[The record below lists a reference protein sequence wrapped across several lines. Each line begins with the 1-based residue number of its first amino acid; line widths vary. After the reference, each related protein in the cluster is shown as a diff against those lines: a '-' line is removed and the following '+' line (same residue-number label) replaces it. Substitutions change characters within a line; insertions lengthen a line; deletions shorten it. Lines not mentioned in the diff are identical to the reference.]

1 VEKIKNEG
9 CGIVDERIEKL
20 GRYPTQA
27 KTGLEWAP
35 PSAGKWGRPVG
46 TTPPSTGSDR
56 LFAKGAKDGARH
68 CVGNAR
74 EDQKPG
80 TPPGNNLRL
89 PSTPLAILFSLGDDR
104 LEVMSVTDEL
114 EDYKQKRA
122 QEKDNRERIAAQI
135 KPEWAILKSEAESLV
150 MDGQEIDGDRFE
162 WFSDQNGPALI
173 LGQVGAIFQDRQRNG
188 KLEECGVRF
197 DRKPLGPN
205 QVWVD
210 PKRPFQPLAWSF
222 TLAPRGEDLL
232 WLVQL
237 QGEPLSSSALAKK
250 IAVRLAE
257 YHQQYKKHYEN
268 WWPGKTG

>member
-1 VEKIKNEG
+1 
-9 CGIVDERIEKL
+9 
-20 GRYPTQA
+20 
-27 KTGLEWAP
+27 
-35 PSAGKWGRPVG
+35 
-46 TTPPSTGSDR
+46 
-56 LFAKGAKDGARH
+56 
-68 CVGNAR
+68 
-74 EDQKPG
+74 
-80 TPPGNNLRL
+80 
-89 PSTPLAILFSLGDDR
+89 
-104 LEVMSVTDEL
+104 MSVTDEL